1 MSSFRYGQR
10 TRMLGSVF
18 FSRVGQLTQRSLI
31 KAIQRGTITLAN
43 GQATNT
49 ATITSVVTG
58 NTRLVYCGNNS
69 TNAGG
74 GGTGTSPC
82 FVRIDLTNATTIT
95 ATRIDSVD
103 PAIVSYEAIEYWPG
117 VLRTVQ
123 RGTVVATAAVS
134 GTATLGTTLQTITKA
149 TLDVLGWNAN
159 TTLSADNFLGYVDLT
174 NTTTVTITRIGTN
187 NNLTAGYQVC
197 EWY

>member
-10 TRMLGSVF
+10 ARMLGSVF

-31 KAIQRGTITLAN
+31 KSIQRGTITIAGGSL
-43 GQATNT
+43 TNT
-49 ATITSVVTG
+49 ATITAVVPG
-58 NTRLVYCGNNS
+58 NTRLRYLGNNS
-69 TNAGG
+69 TNTGG
-74 GGTGTSPC
+74 GGSGAAPC
-82 FVRIDLTNATTIT
+82 LVRIDLTNATTIT
-95 ATRIDSVD
+95 ATRLDTTD
-103 PAIVSYEAIEYWPG
+103 PAIVSYEVIEYWPG
-117 VLRTVQ
+117 VLRSVQ
-123 RGTVVATAAVS
+123 RGTVVATAAAS
-134 GTATLGTTLQTITKA
+134 GTATLATTLQSTAKA

-159 TTLSADNFLGYVDLT
+159 TAFSADNFLGYVDLT

>member
-1 MSSFRYGQR
+1 MSRR
-10 TRMLGSVF
+10 KLTGSVF
-18 FSRVGQLTQRSLI
+18 SARVPQWTQRGII
-31 KAIQRGTITLAN
+31 KAIQRGIITLAN
-43 GQATNT
+43 GELTQT
-49 ATITSVVTG
+49 ATITSVVPG
-58 NTRLVYCGNNS
+58 NTRLVYLGNNC

-74 GGTGTSPC
+74 GGTGVSPC
-82 FVRIDLTNATTIT
+82 LVRIDLTNATTIT

-123 RGTVVATAAVS
+123 RGTVVATAAAS
-134 GTATLGTTLQTITKA
+134 GTATLATTLQTITKA
-149 TLDVLGWNAN
+149 TIDVLGWNAN
-159 TTLSADNFLGYVDLT
+159 TALQADIFLGYVDLT

-187 NNLTAGYQVC
+187 NNLTAGYQVV